1 MKSFKRIT
9 TTLLL
14 AAVICLAKA
23 QTIPTNRVY
32 DWKNA
37 GLAQP
42 LPAYSNTLNMQTAG
56 ADITG
61 VIPCDGVFLA
71 TINQCTV
78 TGQSYT
84 IFFPTGIY
92 TFTNTIQLKSNVK
105 LEGVGVTTHLIFK
118 NSLTCINAQG
128 STSSAVSYSI
138 TQNGIKNNRF
148 LKSNVNTPSI
158 NWNVGQFFILK
169 QKAASLVTS
178 NWAYNS
184 VGQFFKI
191 NSINADTLKLNHE
204 LRKNYAITD
213 TINLYPVYPIENV
226 GIKCMKIT
234 RRNTTVGSYP
244 TIQFLYA
251 YNSYVEGIEMDS
263 CFFSHI
269 TLESS
274 GNCQISG
281 SFFHDAYNYGSG
293 GRAYGVVVQFNST
306 DHKIENNIFDH
317 QRHSVLL
324 QAGANGNVVDYN
336 YSINPFWTGTLL
348 PANSAGDM
356 VLHGNY
362 VYANLFEGN
371 TCQHMVIDNSHGIN
385 GEDNLFFRN
394 RAQGYGIF
402 MNSAPASNN
411 QEFVGNEITSTV
423 PLQGMY
429 SLQGT
434 GHFEYA
440 NKKQGTVT
448 PASTGTLTDV
458 SYCYNTKPAFLVANT
473 WPVIGIPNTYNT
485 GTIPAET
492 RNGTSNKIECNALT
506 TELAKN
512 SIEKEYTIFPNPT
525 TGSLKIHNF
534 KNNIIE
540 IHILNLLGAV
550 ICKPL
555 VSETIDLSHLSNGVY
570 VIVLKENKNTVH
582 TQKIIVSK

>member
-1 MKSFKRIT
+1 MKNSKRIVVF
-9 TTLLL
+9 TLL
-14 AAVICLAKA
+14 VFTFISNA
-23 QTIPTNRVY
+23 QTIPVNRVY

-37 GLAQP
+37 GLTEP
-42 LPAYSNTLNMQTAG
+42 LPAYSTTLNMQTAG

-61 VIPCDGVFLA
+61 VIPCDGIFLT

-105 LEGVGVTTHLIFK
+105 LEGVGISTHLIFT
-118 NSLTCINAQG
+118 NPLTCINVQG
-128 STSSAVSYSI
+128 STTSAVSYSI
-138 TQNGIKNNRF
+138 TQNAIKNNRYI
-148 LKSNVNTPSI
+148 LSNANTPTV
-158 NWNVGQFFILK
+158 NWNAGQFFILK
-169 QKAASLVTS
+169 QKAATLVTS

-204 LRKNYAITD
+204 LRKDYAIID
-213 TINLYPVYPIENV
+213 TISMYPVYPIENV

-274 GNCQISG
+274 GNCQVSG
-281 SFFHDAYNYGSG
+281 SYFHDAYDYGG
-293 GRAYGVVVQFNST
+293 NGRGYGVAVQFNST

-317 QRHSVLL
+317 QRHSVLM

-336 YSINPFWTGTLL
+336 YSINPFWTGTFL

-385 GEDNLFFRN
+385 GPDNLFFRN

-402 MNSAPASNN
+402 MNSGPASNN
-411 QEFVGNEITSTV
+411 QLFVGNEITSTT

-448 PASTGTLTDV
+448 PVGTGTLTDV
-458 SYCYNTKPAFLVANT
+458 SYCYASQPAFLATNT
-473 WPVIGIPNTYNT
+473 WPVIGIPNVYNT
-485 GTIPAET
+485 GTIPAQL
-492 RNGTSNKIECNALT
+492 RNGTLTKIECNALT
-506 TELAKN
+506 TQLPKN
-512 SIEKEYTIFPNPT
+512 NLDKEYRVFPNPT
-525 TGSLKIHNF
+525 TGTLKIQNY
-534 KNNIIE
+534 KNTITE
-540 IHILNLLGAV
+540 IQILNLLGA
-550 ICKPL
+550 IIYKPL
-555 VSETIDLSHLSNGVY
+555 VSEIIDLSSLVNGVY
-570 VIVLKENKNTVH
+570 VVVLKENKNTVH
-582 TQKIIVSK
+582 TQKIVVSK